1 MFNLIVEVF
10 HALRDF
16 LLVDGVVDVEVMQI
30 RISLVGLFVLVQLGS
45 ARYRASVSTY
55 TWKIF
60 TTISN

>member
-30 RISLVGLFVLVQLGS
+30 RISLIGLFVLVQLGS